1 MDAKQVIDKILSDAQ
16 AQADEIKS
24 QADKELSA
32 MQNDLDEQLKQYNS
46 ETEKLAQQA
55 AEDKKEHMLAAA
67 RMEIAK
73 SHLAEKRSLLE
84 EVFIEVTEKLKNMDD
99 DQYLNLMEKLF
110 KNAVETGDEEVIIDF
125 DELRIDQTF
134 VDKMNSQI
142 PNGRLKLSQ
151 DRTDIGA
158 GFILR
163 RGKIM
168 NNASLAVIVEQTRKK
183 LEIELA
189 KDLFG
194 NSK

>member
-73 SHLAEKRSLLE
+73 LHLAEKRSLLE